1 MNGQGRR
8 VWSTAV
14 VVAVV
19 VVVLVLAIGVN
30 GRTDDTPA
38 GLRSFCRWWPAL
50 CR

>member
-8 VWSTAV
+8 AWTTAL

-19 VVVLVLAIGVN
+19 VVVLVLAISLTGQA
-30 GRTDDTPA
+30 DDTPA
-38 GLRSFCRWWPAL
+38 GLRSFCKWFPGL